1 MSALAATVYVFNFS
15 LMKGLI
21 AKASADIAAPPDR
34 IWKALTDP
42 AAIKQ
47 YYFGTNLETT
57 WKVGAP
63 ITFKGEWQGR
73 AYSDKGTIVAY
84 DEPKTLA
91 YTHFSPLMGKPDKPE
106 NYHTVRVTLVPSGK
120 NTRVTW
126 EQDNNETEESR
137 GHSQKNWETV
147 LAGLKKYVER

>member
-1 MSALAATVYVFNFS
+1 
-15 LMKGLI
+15 MKGLV
-21 AKASADIAAPPDR
+21 AKASTDIAAAPDV

-73 AYSDKGTIVAY
+73 AYEDKGTILTY
-84 DEPKTLA
+84 DKPTTLA

-106 NYHTVRVTLVPSGK
+106 NYHTVKVSLAPAGKTTRVTL
-120 NTRVTW
+120 
-126 EQDNNETEESR
+126 EQDNNADEKARE
-137 GHSQKNWETV
+137 HSAQNWAMM
-147 LAGLKKYVER
+147 LAGLKEFVEKG